1 MAIKILTVGPLT
13 TVQDFGRSGFGSRGY
28 RRCGACDKYSM
39 QIANILAGNME
50 DCALAAVLEFTL
62 SGGKMEFTDNCQI
75 ALAGADMSPK
85 LNGNPIAMYRSV
97 KTKAGDILELG
108 MAVDGLRTYLAV
120 GGGIDTEKVMSSRAT
135 DCTCGIGGMDG
146 RALRE
151 GDVLK
156 TGVSGKEKV
165 EFVITEEMFWLK
177 KPSHPYRSVG
187 NQLLPVLRVVAG
199 PQEEAFTKEAREK
212 LRREVYK
219 IKVDS
224 DRMAVRLEG
233 PELKTKEGSDIISD
247 GIVEGSVQISSNGL
261 PMVMLADHQ
270 TTGGYAKIATVISTD
285 IPAIAQRRPGECIG
299 FEYITPAQ
307 AGEAYRK
314 EVRKL
319 AWLKKEIVMKQKNRK

>member
-146 RALRE
+146 RAIRE

-156 TGVSGKEKV
+156 TGVPGKEKV
-165 EFVITEEMFWLK
+165 EFAITEEMFWL
-177 KPSHPYRSVG
+177 
-187 NQLLPVLRVVAG
+187 N
-199 PQEEAFTKEAREK
+199 
-212 LRREVYK
+212 
-219 IKVDS
+219 KVDS

-270 TTGGYAKIATVISTD
+270 TTGGYAKIATVLSTD

-319 AWLKKEIVMKQKNRK
+319 SWLKKEIVMKQKNRK